1 MVMPKLNRIK
11 SLIALSS
18 VSIVLILEI
27 FINKEFYIQGVNTL

>member
-1 MVMPKLNRIK
+1 MPKLNRIK